1 LIEEPV
7 KKPSESNDLKDIII
21 IFSVI
26 IVILIAA
33 SMLDFFVWMRN
44 IAADPDG
51 FRIVELLFVLALFGF
66 AYAVFMRRRAK
77 EFKQQ
82 MADISK
88 DMEELQDN
96 VNRLRSTVDLSPDTI
111 TIHRD
116 GKLLFINKA
125 GLTLFGA
132 ETEDQLLG
140 LTMNDLIHYSYREKI
155 AQRIENMI
163 KYMKQVPVI
172 DISVKRL
179 SGSYVD
185 VSVASTPVLYHS
197 IPHVITILRDITERK
212 KNEEIKNQLAS
223 IVLNSGD
230 AIYAMS
236 IDGQIQSWNP
246 GAEKLYGYIEKD
258 AIGRNISIVVPEFKQ
273 NELNH
278 LLNKVSKGERI
289 EAFETK
295 RQRKDKSMLDVSL
308 TISPIREESGLV
320 TSVSAIAR
328 DITFKKQ
335 VEEELRRYAE
345 ELALSNEEL
354 YVFSYAASHD
364 LQEPLRSIQNFIE
377 TLNKKYKK
385 RLGPEMEEQIK
396 AADDGVTRMY
406 RLITDFLM
414 YSRVG
419 TERAIKEE
427 VDCNKA
433 LKDALANLEVAVKES
448 KAAIKQFTLPK
459 VYGNY
464 IQMTQVF
471 QNLVANAIK
480 YQGESKPTIE
490 ISAEKKDGMWLFAV
504 KDNGIGI
511 EQWFSERIFIVF
523 QKLHDHRKYPGSGIG
538 LALCKR
544 VIEKH
549 KGKIWFESEVGK
561 GTTFFF
567 TLPILEETKKQA
579 ENKPAE

>member
-1 LIEEPV
+1 MTEEPA
-7 KKPSESNDLKDIII
+7 KKTTESNDLKDIII
-21 IFSVI
+21 IFSII

-44 IAADPDG
+44 IAADQDG
-51 FRIVELLFVLALFGF
+51 FRIVELLFVLALFGL
-66 AYAVFMRRRAK
+66 AYAVFTRRRAK

-132 ETEDQLLG
+132 EAEDQLLG

-179 SGSYVD
+179 NGSYID

-246 GAEKLYGYIEKD
+246 GAEKLYGYAEKD
-258 AIGRNISIVVPEFKQ
+258 AIGKNISIVVPEFKQ

-320 TSVSAIAR
+320 TSVSAISR

-396 AADDGVTRMY
+396 SADDGVTRMY

-448 KAAIKQFTLPK
+448 KASIKQFTLPK
-459 VYGNY
+459 IFGNY

-480 YQGESKPTIE
+480 YQGENKPSIE

-549 KGKIWFESEVGK
+549 SGKIWFESEVGK

-567 TLPILEETKKQA
+567 TLPIIDETKKQA
-579 ENKPAE
+579 EKKPA

>member
-1 LIEEPV
+1 MTEEQN
-7 KKPSESNDLKDIII
+7 KSKRESSDLKDIII

-33 SMLDFFVWMRN
+33 SMLDFFVWMRG
-44 IAADPDG
+44 IAASDDG

-66 AYAVFMRRRAK
+66 AFAIFSRRRARESK
-77 EFKQQ
+77 E
-82 MADISK
+82 DIQLLSK
-88 DMEELQDN
+88 NIEELQDN

-116 GKLLFINKA
+116 SKLLFVNKA
-125 GLTLFGA
+125 GLNLFGA
-132 ETEDQLLG
+132 ETEDQLIG
-140 LTMNDLIHYSYREKI
+140 LTFNELLHYSHREKV
-155 AQRIENMI
+155 AQRLENMI

-172 DISVKRL
+172 DVTIKRL
-179 SGSYVD
+179 NGSYLD
-185 VSVASTPVLYHS
+185 VSIASTPVLYHS
-197 IPHVITILRDITERK
+197 MPHVITILRDITGRK
-212 KNEEIKNQLAS
+212 KNEEIKSQLAS

-236 IDGQIQSWNP
+236 IQGQILSWNP
-246 GAEKLYGYIEKD
+246 AAEKLYGFNEKD
-258 AIGRNISIVVPEFKQ
+258 AVGRNISIVVPDFKLK
-273 NELNH
+273 ELEH
-278 LLNKVSKGERI
+278 LIGKVSKGERI
-289 EAFETK
+289 ESFETK
-295 RQRKDKSMLDVSL
+295 RMRRDKSILDVSL
-308 TISPIREESGLV
+308 TLSPIREESGLV
-320 TSVSAIAR
+320 TRVSAISR

-364 LQEPLRSIQNFIE
+364 LQEPLRSIQNFLE

-385 RLGPEMEEQIK
+385 RLGPEMEEQIN

-419 TERAIKEE
+419 TERAPKEE
-427 VDCNKA
+427 IDCNLA
-433 LKDALANLEVAVKES
+433 LKDALANLDAAVKES
-448 KAAIKQFTLPK
+448 NAVIKQYTLPK
-459 VYGNY
+459 VFGNFV
-464 IQMTQVF
+464 QLTQVF
-471 QNLVANAIK
+471 QNLIANAIK
-480 YQGESKPTIE
+480 YQGENKPNIE
-490 ISAEKKDGMWLFAV
+490 VSAEKKDCMWLFAV

-544 VIEKH
+544 VVEKH
-549 KGKIWFESEVGK
+549 GGKIWFESEVGK
-561 GTTFFF
+561 GTTFLF
-567 TLPILEETKKQA
+567 TLPVIEEKNKK
-579 ENKPAE
+579 EKKEK

>member
-1 LIEEPV
+1 MPEETNSRS
-7 KKPSESNDLKDIII
+7 KDSSDLKDIII

-26 IVILIAA
+26 IIILVTA
-33 SMLDFFVWMRN
+33 SMMDFFELMRGL
-44 IAADPDG
+44 ASKEEG

-66 AYAVFMRRRAK
+66 AFAIFSRRRSKESQLQIQQLAK
-77 EFKQQ
+77 E
-82 MADISK
+82 I
-88 DMEELQDN
+88 EELQDN
-96 VNRLRSTVDLSPDTI
+96 TNRLRSTVDLSPDTI

-116 GKLLFINKA
+116 AKLLFVNNA
-125 GLTLFGA
+125 GLSLFGA
-132 ETEDQLLG
+132 DTQEQLLG
-140 LTMNDLIHYSYREKI
+140 LTITDLIHYSYRDKVL
-155 AQRIENMI
+155 QRLENMV
-163 KYMKQVPVI
+163 KYMKQVPAI
-172 DISVKRL
+172 DISIRRL
-179 SGSYVD
+179 DGTYLD

-197 IPHVITILRDITERK
+197 IPHVITILRDISDRK
-212 KNEEIKNQLAS
+212 KNEEIKSQLAS

-236 IDGQIQSWNP
+236 LDGQILSWNP
-246 GAEKLYGYIEKD
+246 GAEKLYGYSEKD
-258 AIGRNISIVVPEFKQ
+258 AIGRNISIVVPDYKIA
-273 NELNH
+273 ELNH

-289 EAFETK
+289 ESFETK
-295 RQRKDKSMLDVSL
+295 RQRKDKSQLDVSL
-308 TISPIREESGLV
+308 TVSPIREESGMI
-320 TSVSAIAR
+320 TSVSAISR

-364 LQEPLRSIQNFIE
+364 LQEPLRSIQNFLE

-385 RLGPEMEEQIK
+385 RLGPEMEEQLSS
-396 AADDGVTRMY
+396 ADDGVTRMY

-419 TERAIKEE
+419 TERAPKEE
-427 VDCNKA
+427 IDLNLVI
-433 LKDALANLEVAVKES
+433 KDAISNLDMAVKES
-448 KAAIKQFTLPK
+448 KAVIKQFILPK
-459 VYGNY
+459 VFGNFV
-464 IQMTQVF
+464 QMTQVF
-471 QNLVANAIK
+471 QNLIANSIK
-480 YQGESKPTIE
+480 YQGESKPSID
-490 ISAEKKDGMWLFAV
+490 ISAEKKDNMWQFAV

-549 KGKIWFESEVGK
+549 GGKIWFESEVGK
-561 GTTFFF
+561 GTTFYF
-567 TLPILEETKKQA
+567 TLPVL
-579 ENKPAE
+579 ENKEHEKRKKN

>member
-1 LIEEPV
+1 MTEDQN
-7 KKPSESNDLKDIII
+7 KTKHESSDLKDIVI

-33 SMLDFFVWMRN
+33 SMLDFFVWMRG
-44 IAADPDG
+44 IAAVEGG

-66 AYAVFMRRRAK
+66 AFAVFSRRRAK
-77 EFKQQ
+77 ESKE
-82 MADISK
+82 DISVLARNI
-88 DMEELQDN
+88 EELQDN

-116 GKLLFINKA
+116 EKLLFVNKA
-125 GLTLFGA
+125 GLALFGA
-132 ETEDQLLG
+132 ESEDQLIG
-140 LTMNDLIHYSYREKI
+140 LTLNELLHYSYREKV
-155 AQRIENMI
+155 AKRLENMI

-172 DISVKRL
+172 DITIKRL
-179 SGSYVD
+179 DGSYLD
-185 VSVASTPVLYHS
+185 VSIASTPVLYHS
-197 IPHVITILRDITERK
+197 IPHVITILRDISDRK
-212 KNEEIKNQLAS
+212 KNEEIKSQLAS

-230 AIYAMS
+230 AIYAIS
-236 IDGQIQSWNP
+236 VQGQILSWNP
-246 GAEKLYGYIEKD
+246 AAEKLYGFDERY
-258 AIGRNISIVVPEFKQ
+258 AIGRNISIVIPDFKQ
-273 NELNH
+273 KELDH
-278 LLNKVSKGERI
+278 LLSKVSRGERI
-289 EAFETK
+289 ESFETK
-295 RQRKDKSMLDVSL
+295 RLRRDKTIIDVSL
-308 TISPIREESGLV
+308 TLSPIRDETGVV
-320 TSVSAIAR
+320 TRVSAISR

-364 LQEPLRSIQNFIE
+364 LQEPLRSIQNFLE
-377 TLNKKYKK
+377 TLNKKYKRK
-385 RLGPEMEEQIK
+385 LGPEMEEQIN
-396 AADDGVTRMY
+396 AADDGVTRMH

-419 TERAIKEE
+419 TERAAKEE
-427 VDCNKA
+427 IDCNLA
-433 LKDALANLEVAVKES
+433 LKDALANLDLAVKES
-448 KAAIKQFTLPK
+448 KAVIKQFTLPK
-459 VYGNY
+459 IFGNFVQ
-464 IQMTQVF
+464 ITQVF

-480 YQGESKPTIE
+480 YQGENKPNIE

-549 KGKIWFESEVGK
+549 GGKIWFESEVGK
-561 GTTFFF
+561 GTTFYF
-567 TLPILEETKKQA
+567 TLPLLEEVKKSVMQ
-579 ENKPAE
+579 